1 MSTTVVCLH
10 ALGSSRLAFDALAA
24 ELGPEFELLALDLPG
39 FGDAPVELGT
49 SVRAM
54 ADHVVQRLSAVDD
67 DWILLGH
74 SMGGKIASVVAA
86 RALAGELPSPSGVLL
101 LAGSPPVPEPMAEER
116 RELMLSWVRDGPLDA
131 AAASEFV
138 AANVGGPLE
147 LAAAERAVTDLL
159 RSSPL
164 AWRNWLEFGSRED
177 WSERVGVLDLPAVLV
192 AGGADGDLG
201 ENAQREL
208 NGVAYPRATFVTLP
222 GAGHLL
228 PLERPREVASVVRA
242 SRPART

>member
-1 MSTTVVCLH
+1 MSTTLVCLH

-24 ELGPEFELLALDLPG
+24 ELRPEFEVLALDLPG

-49 SVRAM
+49 SVQAM
-54 ADHVVQRLSAVDD
+54 TDRVLGQVSELD
-67 DWILLGH
+67 DWVLLGH

-86 RALAGELPSPSGVLL
+86 RAVAGELTPPSGVVL
-101 LAGSPPVPEPMAEER
+101 LAASPPAPEPMAEER
-116 RELMLSWVRDGPLDA
+116 RELMVSWVADGPLDA

-147 LAAAERAVTDLL
+147 LAAAERALTDLL
-159 RSSPL
+159 RTSPL

-177 WSERVGVLDLPAVLV
+177 WSGRVGVLDLPALVV
-192 AGGADGDLG
+192 AGGEDGDLG
-201 ENAQREL
+201 ASAQRDL
-208 NGVAYPRATFVTLP
+208 NGAVYPRATFVTLP

-228 PLERPREVASVVRA
+228 PLERPREVAAAIRA

>member
-24 ELGPEFELLALDLPG
+24 ELGPEFALLALDLPG

-54 ADHVVQRLSAVDD
+54 ADHVVQRLSGVDD
-67 DWILLGH
+67 WVLLGH
-74 SMGGKIASVVAA
+74 GVGGKVASVVAA
-86 RALAGELPSPSGVLL
+86 RALAGELAPPSGVVL

-147 LAAAERAVTDLL
+147 LAAAERALTDLL

-177 WSERVGVLDLPAVLV
+177 WSDRVGVLDLPAVLV
-192 AGGADGDLG
+192 AGGADADLG

-228 PLERPREVASVVRA
+228 PLERPREVASVLRA